1 MHFIYFRTGMKLLFR
16 IFLSFSYL
24 LLGFS
29 SNTEAHALE
38 DCMMFSPARSVTHA
52 IYIVPPFKVCDG
64 LPVLTYHVPELEYN
78 YERVYEERDE
88 ETTSTHTVKKKK
100 SSDNKDY
107 FTSFYSTSSKYF
119 HYFPDKG
126 LSIGR
131 HYSFLSLSRTIAFG
145 VIRI

>member
-1 MHFIYFRTGMKLLFR
+1 MRLLFR
-16 IFLSFSYL
+16 IFVSLSCL

-29 SNTEAHALE
+29 SSTEAHALE
-38 DCMMFSPARSVTHA
+38 DCMMFSPARSVKHA
-52 IYIVPPFKVCDG
+52 TYIVPPFKVCEG
-64 LPVLTYHVPELEYN
+64 LPVLIYHIPESEYS

-88 ETTSTHTVKKKK
+88 ETTSSHPVKKKR

-119 HYFPDKG
+119 HYFPDEG

-131 HYSFLSLSRTIAFG
+131 HYYSFLSLSRTIAFG